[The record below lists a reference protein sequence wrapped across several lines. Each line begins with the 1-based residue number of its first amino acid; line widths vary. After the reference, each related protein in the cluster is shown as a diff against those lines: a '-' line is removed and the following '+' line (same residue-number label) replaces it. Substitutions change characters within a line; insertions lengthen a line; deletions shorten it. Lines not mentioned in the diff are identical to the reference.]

1 MDNCDNFNCYSLL
14 NEDDISRLEEKKTR
28 IEFLQ
33 NEMIFKQGGLSSH
46 IYLVLSGYVKLHLE
60 TAKSKKLNIYIAQK
74 GDFLSLSSL
83 FNSEKYKYSALAVTD
98 VTLCML
104 DKNAVFDIFSRNHQ
118 FLLFI
123 VKSSTEIE
131 NRLVDVLHNISHK
144 QMRGKLASALLYLLN
159 KENFN
164 HNISEFITRQD
175 LADFAGITVE
185 NTVSLLKELERD
197 KIIELNGKIISIC
210 NDKILKELAIKG

>member
-1 MDNCDNFNCYSLL
+1 MDKCNDFNCYSLL
-14 NEDDISRLEEKKTR
+14 NEEEITRLEDKKTR

-46 IYLVLSGYVKLHLE
+46 IFLVLSGYVKLHVE
-60 TAKSKKLNIYIAQK
+60 TSKSKKLNIYIAQK

-83 FNSEKYKYSALAVTD
+83 FNSEKYKYSAITLTD

-104 DKNAVFDIFSRNHQ
+104 DKNAVFDVFSHNYQ

-123 VKSSTEIE
+123 VKRSAEIE

-144 QMRGKLASALLYLLN
+144 QMRGKLASALLYLVN
-159 KENFN
+159 NENFN
-164 HNISEFITRQD
+164 QNISEFISRQE

-185 NTVSLLKELERD
+185 NTVSLLKEFEKD
-197 KIIELNGKIISIC
+197 NIIELNGRIIGIC
-210 NDKILKELAIKG
+210 NDKMLKEIAIKG